1 MSKEK
6 KPTAK
11 EPQPDAAPVVDEIP
25 VEIPSAEA
33 AVEVPAKIPGKQLRR
48 VSLNEARAL
57 RS

>member
-6 KPTAK
+6 KQTAK
-11 EPQPDAAPVVDEIP
+11 EPQPDAAPIVEIP